1 MGRRKGLTKKTRFEV
16 FKRDSFT
23 CQYYGKKAPD
33 VILEVDHI
41 EPASKGGTNDIMNLI
56 TSCFD
61 CNRGKGGRKLSD
73 KSTVEKQ
80 RQQMEMLNEKRLQ
93 LEMLVMWR
101 NELRRER
108 EMEMDVIESIF
119 HGEEAGLDTDVN
131 DERQI
136 KSLLYQFGF
145 SIVYDA
151 AEIAVFQYVKNET
164 SYWYRQ
170 AFKKLGGI
178 CYNLAN
184 GHEKRIY
191 GGR

>member
-23 CQYYGKKAPD
+23 CQYCGKKAPD

-93 LEMLVMWR
+93 FEMLVMWK
-101 NELRRER
+101 NELKEER
-108 EMEMDVIESIF
+108 KVQLNMLVNMF
-119 HGEEAGLDTDVN
+119 AEEAGVNLDED
-131 DERQI
+131 DIKQI
-136 KSLLYQFGF
+136 KSLLYRFEF
-145 SIVYDA
+145 SIIYDA
-151 AEIAVFQYVKNET
+151 AEIATIQYIQYGSE
-164 SYWYRQ
+164 YWLKK
-170 AFKKLGGI
+170 ALKKLGGI
-178 CYNLAN
+178 CYNLEN
-184 GHEKRIY
+184 GYGKCIY
-191 GGR
+191 GKW